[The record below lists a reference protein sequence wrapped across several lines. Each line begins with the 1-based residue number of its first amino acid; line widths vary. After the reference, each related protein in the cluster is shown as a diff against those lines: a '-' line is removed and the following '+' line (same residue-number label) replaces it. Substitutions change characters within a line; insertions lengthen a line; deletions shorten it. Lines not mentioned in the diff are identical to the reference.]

1 MLIFYLLAWRTGNDM
16 IRFKDFIKEST
27 PNPVAK
33 HAPKYNKAMVH
44 KDKKKES
51 KKGYAKH
58 KGEKT

>member
-1 MLIFYLLAWRTGNDM
+1 M

-51 KKGYAKH
+51 KKGYVKH